1 LKNDKLVSAT
11 LQNLEVGDV
20 SSDELG
26 EGQESDEDEEVK

>member
-1 LKNDKLVSAT
+1 MKNDKLVSHT
-11 LQNLEVGDV
+11 LEKFGMGDV